1 VRKERRTFRGRMY
14 IAFFVVLAVV
24 AAGCGG
30 DDDDDAGSSPT
41 GDASEESSETE
52 ECGAVTVGSTNFSE
66 QFIVAS
72 MYAQVLEAAGCEVDV
87 QSNLGAREVVF
98 PALEAG
104 EIDLVAEYIGTLLEF
119 LNEGAGEATS
129 DADASLELLQG
140 YLDETDM
147 TALEPSEAQ
156 DRNALAVTQETA
168 DEYDLTT
175 VSDLQAVAG
184 ELVMG
189 GPPECPERPLCLQ
202 GYEDVYGL
210 AFAEFKPLDAGGP
223 LTFGALSSG
232 DIDVALVFST
242 QGQLADGLVV
252 LEEDM
257 ELQPAE
263 NVLPVIRNDVLN
275 DTVMAALAEVSAV
288 LTTDDLIAL
297 NSRVDIDLEDPEDVA
312 RSYLEEKGLL

>member
-1 VRKERRTFRGRMY
+1 
-14 IAFFVVLAVV
+14 
-24 AAGCGG
+24 
-30 DDDDDAGSSPT
+30 
-41 GDASEESSETE
+41 
-52 ECGAVTVGSTNFSE
+52 
-66 QFIVAS
+66 
-72 MYAQVLEAAGCEVDV
+72 
-87 QSNLGAREVVF
+87 
-98 PALEAG
+98 
-104 EIDLVAEYIGTLLEF
+104 
-119 LNEGAGEATS
+119 
-129 DADASLELLQG
+129 
-140 YLDETDM
+140 
-147 TALEPSEAQ
+147 
-156 DRNALAVTQETA
+156 
-168 DEYDLTT
+168 
-175 VSDLQAVAG
+175 
-184 ELVMG
+184 MG

-210 AFAEFKPLDAGGP
+210 AFAEFRPLDAGGP
-223 LTFGALSSG
+223 LTFEALSSG

-288 LTTDDLIAL
+288 LTTEDLIAL

>member
-1 VRKERRTFRGRMY
+1 
-14 IAFFVVLAVV
+14 
-24 AAGCGG
+24 
-30 DDDDDAGSSPT
+30 
-41 GDASEESSETE
+41 
-52 ECGAVTVGSTNFSE
+52 
-66 QFIVAS
+66 
-72 MYAQVLEAAGCEVDV
+72 
-87 QSNLGAREVVF
+87 
-98 PALEAG
+98 
-104 EIDLVAEYIGTLLEF
+104 
-119 LNEGAGEATS
+119 
-129 DADASLELLQG
+129 
-140 YLDETDM
+140 
-147 TALEPSEAQ
+147 
-156 DRNALAVTQETA
+156 
-168 DEYDLTT
+168 
-175 VSDLQAVAG
+175 
-184 ELVMG
+184 
-189 GPPECPERPLCLQ
+189 LCLQ

>member
-1 VRKERRTFRGRMY
+1 MY

-30 DDDDDAGSSPT
+30 YDDDDAGSSPT

-140 YLDETDM
+140 YLDETEM

-223 LTFGALSSG
+223 LTFEALSSG